1 MRLREETSKVVSVPP
16 NEWLNT
22 VSCALNFKVVSV
34 SPENYITN
42 TVSCG
47 CEKTSRLCQCSSKQK
62 HYWLNTV
69 SCALRDSNF
78 KVVSVSPENYITNTV
93 SCGCEKRLQGCDS
106 VPPNGRCFPENLLT
120 LCEQLRS
127 GVATVL

>member
-34 SPENYITN
+34 SPENY
-42 TVSCG
+42 
-47 CEKTSRLCQCSSKQK
+47 
-62 HYWLNTV
+62 
-69 SCALRDSNF
+69 
-78 KVVSVSPENYITNTV
+78 
-93 SCGCEKRLQGCDS
+93 
-106 VPPNGRCFPENLLT
+106 LL

-127 GVATVL
+127 RLYFDTVYNKKLNRGVSGFGVKSRITVTVVKKSFMN

>member
-47 CEKTSRLCQCSSKQK
+47 CEKRLQGCDSVPPNKK

-78 KVVSVSPENYITNTV
+78 KVVVSLKIY
-93 SCGCEKRLQGCDS
+93 
-106 VPPNGRCFPENLLT
+106 
-120 LCEQLRS
+120 
-127 GVATVL
+127 